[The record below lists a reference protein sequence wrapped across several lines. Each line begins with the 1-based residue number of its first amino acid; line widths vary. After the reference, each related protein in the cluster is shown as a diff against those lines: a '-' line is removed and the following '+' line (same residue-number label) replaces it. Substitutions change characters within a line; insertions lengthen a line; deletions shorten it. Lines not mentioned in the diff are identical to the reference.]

1 MEDGRE
7 WLMWTSMI
15 AALHAPVVSENLKI
29 LTPYVYVSKGMMHP
43 GTMSCTSIE
52 YSVSGIAY
60 SSVCGKVIAYHAG
73 WKSRSF
79 CTFDCPPRF
88 PDHRLSVAILIV
100 VHVT

>member
-1 MEDGRE
+1 MVDVDFNDSSTACPSGFREDIDSIR
-7 WLMWTSMI
+7 I
-15 AALHAPVVSENLKI
+15 ICV
-29 LTPYVYVSKGMMHP
+29 KGND

-73 WKSRSF
+73 WNSRSV

-88 PDHRLSVAILIV
+88 PDHRLSVAILIMIV